1 MSDIQRFMLDTSIT
15 SRLIRGQSAV
25 VRQFLLVTRS
35 GNSSVAISALTQAEL
50 LYGILVNPKSSGLR
64 AAMDEFL
71 KRVDVLAWDSSA
83 AQAYAMLR
91 SNGMKHRSQ
100 LHHQDVLIA
109 AHALSRGCALVTSEP
124 GFSAMGEGLVVVDW
138 TAAAVAGH

>member
-1 MSDIQRFMLDTSIT
+1 MSELQRFMLDTSIT

-91 SNGMKHRSQ
+91 SNGVKHNTQ
-100 LHHQDVLIA
+100 LHHQDIMIA
-109 AHALSRGCALVTSEP
+109 AHALSRNCTLVTSEQ
-124 GFSAMGEGLVVVDW
+124 GFSTLGEGLSVVDW
-138 TAAAVAGH
+138 TAAAVPGH